1 MSRQTIN
8 PCETMLA
15 VSTLPLIVGLLI
27 TKTISDTVI
36 GLGQA
41 SEELFRGDRLP
52 VLNLHTVGPDDS
64 NTDSS
69 DR

>member
-15 VSTLPLIVGLLI
+15 ASTLPLIVGLLV
-27 TKTISDTVI
+27 TKSISDAFI

-52 VLNLHTVGPDDS
+52 VLNLHTVGPDNS
-64 NTDSS
+64 STDGF
-69 DR
+69 DH

>member
-27 TKTISDTVI
+27 TKTVSDAVI

-52 VLNLHTVGPDDS
+52 VLNLHTIGLENS
-64 NTDSS
+64 NTDGF